1 MQQQPPQSSPTSSP
15 TNSKGRRGTAKN
27 GGVMYGMFRKTKR
40 KTYSAL
46 RGGGRRHHN
55 HHHPNAILEG
65 GDDAADD
72 LSNSSIEE
80 ELRDVTMNGGQYN
93 MNGSSSGAFRHPPLF
108 GTPTP
113 RISGGNN
120 GDVNGIEPS
129 RSFYFSPLNSWR
141 DNNQIGNPTGLL
153 QQPTLQQQHPTRDN
167 KNSTIESSVHIVE
180 RIIRQIVI
188 CCTMFIA
195 GTCMS
200 NHANLAY
207 HVLELS
213 LVAWGTCLLIVL
225 LGWFQQKRLVN
236 QQQQSQYHQQ
246 QPAEVANNTGQLT
259 PRYERL
265 GSRGNRSA
273 SLISKKRS
281 HDELLIEEE
290 EKQLPSLPF
299 DESAAGDDRLQ
310 PPSKII
316 RDTQRQQPTSA
327 ITIPTKPP
335 KKEVSQ
341 QHPHL
346 ENLYVMLVGQQTR
359 IFPNSIEYDVDNDL
373 FYGKMLLMFRT
384 PDVDEPS
391 SSLYPSSSS
400 NNDINDNHHQSV
412 VKYFRGK
419 QRRFE
424 FQWQLRLKKLPEG
437 ELFLGA
443 EVEEPI
449 QMGMIQRAVAGAAL
463 KFVKKLNQVKMILSL
478 FCILCIL

>member
-1 MQQQPPQSSPTSSP
+1 
-15 TNSKGRRGTAKN
+15 
-27 GGVMYGMFRKTKR
+27 MYGMFRKTKR

-46 RGGGRRHHN
+46 RGGRR

-65 GDDAADD
+65 GDDDD
-72 LSNSSIEE
+72 DDELYNSSIEDDGV
-80 ELRDVTMNGGQYN
+80 RGVAMNGGQYNN

-108 GTPTP
+108 GTPTQ

-120 GDVNGIEPS
+120 GDDNGIEPS
-129 RSFYFSPLNSWR
+129 RSFYVSPLNSWR
-141 DNNQIGNPTGLL
+141 DNNQISNPTGVGFL
-153 QQPTLQQQHPTRDN
+153 QQPTLQQHQQQQHPTTTDVF

-180 RIIRQIVI
+180 RIIRQIVV
-188 CCTMFIA
+188 CCIMFIA
-195 GTCMS
+195 GTYMT

-236 QQQQSQYHQQ
+236 QRQQQQSQYQQHQ
-246 QPAEVANNTGQLT
+246 VGNNTGNLT
-259 PRYERL
+259 PRL

-273 SLISKKRS
+273 TLISKKRS

-290 EKQLPSLPF
+290 KQQLPSLPF
-299 DESAAGDDRLQ
+299 DESAVGDDIQ
-310 PPSKII
+310 PPSKIM
-316 RDTQRQQPTSA
+316 RDTKMQQPTSET
-327 ITIPTKPP
+327 ITIPTKPT
-335 KKEVSQ
+335 KKEVTQ

-346 ENLYVMLVGQQTR
+346 ENLYVMMVGQQTR

-391 SSLYPSSSS
+391 SSSLCPTPSS
-400 NNDINDNHHQSV
+400 NDINNNNHHQSV
-412 VKYFRGK
+412 VNYFRGK

-424 FQWQLRLKKLPEG
+424 FQWQLRLKKVPEG

-443 EVEEPI
+443 EVEDPI

-463 KFVKKLNQVKMILSL
+463 KFVKKLNQVRNDFEVVLVY
-478 FCILCIL
+478 

>member
-1 MQQQPPQSSPTSSP
+1 
-15 TNSKGRRGTAKN
+15 
-27 GGVMYGMFRKTKR
+27 MYGMFRKTKR

-46 RGGGRRHHN
+46 RGGGRRHH
-55 HHHPNAILEG
+55 HHHRHPNAILEG
-65 GDDAADD
+65 GDADDDD

-80 ELRDVTMNGGQYN
+80 EVRDVAMNGGQFNN
-93 MNGSSSGAFRHPPLF
+93 MNGSSPGAFRRPRLF

-120 GDVNGIEPS
+120 GDVNAIEPS

-141 DNNQIGNPTGLL
+141 DNNQIGNPVGLL

-180 RIIRQIVI
+180 RIVRQIVI

-213 LVAWGTCLLIVL
+213 LVAWGTCLLIVF
-225 LGWFQQKRLVN
+225 LGWFQQKRLLN
-236 QQQQSQYHQQ
+236 QQQQSQYQQ
-246 QPAEVANNTGQLT
+246 QLPAEVANNTGQLT
-259 PRYERL
+259 PRFERL
-265 GSRGNRSA
+265 GSRGNRSS
-273 SLISKKRS
+273 SLTSNKRS
-281 HDELLIEEE
+281 RDELLIEEE
-290 EKQLPSLPF
+290 EKQPPSLPF
-299 DESAAGDDRLQ
+299 DESAVGDRLQ

-391 SSLYPSSSS
+391 SSLFQSPSSS
-400 NNDINDNHHQSV
+400 NDINDNHHQSV

-463 KFVKKLNQVKMILSL
+463 KFVKKLNQVKMILM
-478 FCILCIL
+478 